1 MSESIV
7 RKVQPFTI
15 GTKLSAPP
23 VPDGYLPKQTF
34 TNNCKLRHL
43 NEQVSLYLGR
53 SQVCDRRCGP
63 PTTPVNLV
71 NHHLDHLNRNTVSP
85 NAASR
90 SIRKITISS
99 NLEDRL
105 PPRMELKKIS
115 PNSENKNNNNNITQL
130 PKIVGVSCENKPNSH
145 FKVLL
150 CKDNEKQCSGDR
162 EKLSSSQIQFLKR
175 NGVATS
181 VSPPCEHKDVCVVS
195 KATSVQN
202 DHSFIQQNALFN
214 KEITQAE
221 AWMRAKL
228 RDLRDGSNVQRCLMI
243 GWDEVRQNLQ
253 RDLKDFEITVTQ
265 LSQMG
270 EQLMCKLNP
279 TSDLVKKQLAQLH
292 DQWSA
297 LKQTAASQIKAMG
310 GAKSLQEFNMK
321 VDRLEAWIKEKQEEE
336 QSLANILGENI
347 DKMQLTRKILD
358 LKQDELLY
366 RNLHEEIN
374 HMAIRLEKQGRT
386 EGKNISTRR
395 KHINKT
401 WLKAQSHL
409 KDYHENLQ
417 LALEV
422 SSFYQQADNVVC
434 SINNMR
440 KSFSL
445 PNGVEPSRDG
455 EIRDIASQIMM
466 LDVTASQL
474 LNLHP
479 VLVSRVTQ
487 KQSEVKDCWGLLQN
501 AVRNEKATQ
510 RPSISS
516 LTRESSDPETPS
528 QEPPGS
534 VGTDQGRIMG
544 KEVKEE
550 LNRLKGFTGGR
561 DCERHGK
568 PSDCQD
574 DMQRYPGGS
583 PVPVCASDVIV
594 KLQTTIKSGNPL
606 APESRGHPALHTQ
619 LQKFTVSADKTL
631 SWLKDSVA
639 MATQICSLSGPRGFE
654 AAKRRQ
660 ASLEQDILSNRAR
673 IELVKREGH
682 SLVRAQ
688 HPGSTKIQE
697 FLSQLEVLWEELKSR
712 HQRNGLVLQVSE
724 ELNCR
729 VVRVLQSLCSLEAWL
744 EAVELSIRQAS
755 LAGDPESV
763 SVAEQESCQL
773 ERELQDRGLELQNLR
788 QEVHHLSSQ
797 RHLHTQLLPARLK
810 DVKEKFSSVQAA
822 LTQQSSKLKDT
833 RMLTEFLEKVELE
846 ESHYCTVGKPLCGDL
861 GSGPSLLRD
870 RDEPLMESIGNPV
883 EELREAV
890 EMLNDTARERGR
902 SQSHDQSIQ
911 ELLSRHSMLSARVEQ
926 CLQRCAE
933 LAVDVLEMESEIAVR
948 CEPDRCGLDRLQEDQ
963 DQLESENK
971 VLKVEMEAVQNLSAR
986 LTDVCP
992 ERMHTVQTDIHTSLH
1007 TWQELVKSVAENRR
1021 RLQQFDLLRQFFRNY
1036 LAMISWTE
1044 DTRSCIFSES
1054 ALRQSR
1060 ENQEPLVEV
1069 LDRQI
1074 EQKFEEF
1081 DQLTVTEK
1089 KLFGDEHHLNK
1100 MISER
1105 MEELRSMLGWILVHW
1120 RAQKDQL
1127 LTRKK
1132 TEEAHT
1138 DAIYSE
1144 ATCCTLQPQLE
1155 TSPEESQKSL
1165 ESLSVLPVDL
1175 EDSLQHNDAYE
1186 VMKSISPRGSDV
1198 SSNIERPD
1206 SPYLMLKEPSSS
1218 ALGGTV
1224 NLILSF
1230 SNSGDTQ
1237 IQVQEPGGEGDVP
1250 VPEPVHRLA
1259 ESYSSACKSFWKRCQ
1274 GLFGSLKQKKK
1285 IYRHSTEEVSTY
1297 LHVTDNNTAI
1307 APVYESMTLPRSKA
1321 QRPSSSSSPRTS
1333 PYTFSSHCTSPYSTS
1348 SNEDALK
1355 QANNSL
1361 HLLPKSGNISIFSSL
1376 KRKSKKRKMKD
1387 DRRHTIQKIMGEE
1400 PEEEVTLP
1408 PVCEPSTYN
1417 TQTWPL
1423 KERKKRKNATKP
1435 KSDGIQVLDYMKNP
1449 LVQDIDAEC
1458 SQEVGAPEEHLRITT
1473 QGHVKNHYRFL
1484 SLGSV
1489 LSFDLPKDMS
1499 LNPSIQDVITI
1510 GPAEPKKIDPHNQ
1523 DSQSERP
1530 IALSTFK
1537 LARSPP
1543 TQKDELKHTSPGEI
1557 TLRIDCKDAKNISI
1571 ETVSFT
1577 EDKFPPPPSP
1587 VIKDIST
1594 EGNHTSL
1601 SRDLIDVQL
1610 KHHSGIS
1617 RLPKEEEI
1625 NWDTMPTQLNY
1636 KENPQDIGQGTANH
1650 SHSSTTAEIHV
1661 PCPSVHT
1668 LIHNLNGHMFHKPA
1682 KTSSSQPLRDS
1693 PNPPQ
1698 NHASHVVMNF
1708 GANGRNDS
1716 VDSGHSSSGSFKLCA
1731 EGPFLETSE
1740 CPMSKR
1746 TMAKVPSDEAEVSNK
1761 NLDCSMQKSLALTID
1776 DPVHPDH
1783 QQFEQEEEELE
1794 DIWNHTNSYRQS
1806 VCSDIMYNSYQAFP
1820 ASSSPEKNRESSP
1833 KDQAVLFR
1841 KLVTASA
1848 PNLLVA
1854 ELKLPSSIQTL
1865 VGCGKQQDAREEAL
1879 GNGNRRSWAAFTQPE
1894 QVYKHVAVNETASDL
1909 VKLPEIEDQ
1918 QKYIYHYREEEED
1931 EEEETGFLKD
1941 KSMSLLSVHMGLET
1955 DDSDIQ
1961 SGRQELPSMEG
1972 TLERKHKL
1980 QLGGKKA
1987 LCRTWNSYHAILYKQ
2002 TMCFYEDRKDILRSC
2017 ATSLPL
2023 NLIGA
2028 VCEPSPEYT
2037 KKPNCFCLRLRD
2049 GSEYLLSSSS
2059 RFMMKKWILR
2069 IQAHTASGESGVN
2082 TSCHR
2087 PSAQTLRSRH
2097 SPSINVCQC
2106 ADKCHCSMRNYVS
2119 STVLAQSQSALG
2131 RTKEIIVH
2139 TTDGL
2144 QTLQRPQDLLLTS
2157 SSGAGHCEGEFDFHG
2172 ESLRQ
2177 KLSSVSTIQGWTSE
2191 KRRSHSFTSAT
2202 YQRIKPVIAPPT
2214 GRGQDNSSSYS
2225 VTLFIGDREMP
2236 SVSTNTMLAQTNAVR
2251 SESISELPL
2260 RNYTSLPRPRNKS
2273 VFRKFFGKKE

>member
-7 RKVQPFTI
+7 RKTQPFTI

-23 VPDGYLPKQTF
+23 APQCSGFPDGYLSNRTF
-34 TNNCKLRHL
+34 TDNCQLRHL

-53 SQVCDRRCGP
+53 SQVCDRRRGS
-63 PTTPVNLV
+63 PTSPVTPVK
-71 NHHLDHLNRNTVSP
+71 HHLEHLNRNTVSP

-90 SIRKITISS
+90 SIRKITLSS
-99 NLEDRL
+99 GVDARL
-105 PPRMELKKIS
+105 TPRMELKKIS
-115 PNSENKNNNNNITQL
+115 PNSENINNNNNITANTQL
-130 PKIVGVSCENKPNSH
+130 PKIVGVSCENKPKSH

-150 CKDNEKQCSGDR
+150 CKDGEKQCSGDQ
-162 EKLSSSQIQFLKR
+162 EKFSASLQTQFFKTQTTR
-175 NGVATS
+175 NDVPKLD
-181 VSPPCEHKDVCVVS
+181 SPPCEHKDTCVVS
-195 KATSVQN
+195 KASSAQN
-202 DHSFIQQNALFN
+202 DHSFVQQNALFN

-221 AWMRAKL
+221 AWIRAKL
-228 RDLRDGSNVQRCLMI
+228 RDLRDDSNIQRCPLMD
-243 GWDEVRQNLQ
+243 WDEVCQTLQ
-253 RDLKDFEITVTQ
+253 RDLKDFENNIIQ
-265 LSQMG
+265 LNLMG
-270 EQLMCKLNP
+270 EQLMCNFNP

-292 DQWSA
+292 DQWST
-297 LKQTAASQIKAMG
+297 LKQTIAIQITAMG
-310 GAKSLQEFNMK
+310 GAKSLQEFNKK
-321 VDRLEAWIKEKQEEE
+321 VDRLEAWIQEKEEE

-358 LKQDELLY
+358 LKQDEQLY

-386 EGKNISTRR
+386 EGKSISTRR
-395 KHINKT
+395 KHVNKM
-401 WLKAQSHL
+401 WQKAQSHSR
-409 KDYHENLQ
+409 DYHENLL

-422 SSFYQQADNVVC
+422 SSFFQQADNVVC

-440 KSFSL
+440 KGFSL
-445 PNGVEPSRDG
+445 SSGVETSRDG

-466 LDVTASQL
+466 LDVTVSQL
-474 LNLHP
+474 SNLHP
-479 VLVSRVTQ
+479 ALASRVTQ
-487 KQSEVKDCWGLLQN
+487 KQSEVKDCWSLLQN

-510 RPSISS
+510 RPSAPL
-516 LTRESSDPETPS
+516 LTKEGSDPETQS
-528 QEPPGS
+528 QELPGS

-550 LNRLKGFTGGR
+550 QNRLKGFTGGR
-561 DCERHGK
+561 DCERYGK
-568 PSDCQD
+568 PSDGQD
-574 DMQRYPGGS
+574 DMQQCAAENPAR
-583 PVPVCASDVIV
+583 VCASDFIV
-594 KLQTTIKSGNPL
+594 RLQTASESGNPSG
-606 APESRGHPALHTQ
+606 PESRGHPALHTQ

-631 SWLKDSVA
+631 SWLKDSVT
-639 MATQICSLSGPRGFE
+639 MATQICSLSGPKGFE
-654 AAKRRQ
+654 AAKRCQ
-660 ASLEQDILSNRAR
+660 ATLERDILSNRER

-697 FLSQLEVLWEELKSR
+697 FLSQLEVLWEELKRR

-763 SVAEQESCQL
+763 SMAEQESCQL

-788 QEVHHLSSQ
+788 QEVHHLSTQ

-810 DVKEKFSSVQAA
+810 DVEEKFSSVQAA
-822 LTQQSSKLKDT
+822 LTQQSSELKDT

-846 ESHYCTVGKPLCGDL
+846 ESNCSTLGEPLCGDL
-861 GSGPSLLRD
+861 DSGPSLLGLPGNGH
-870 RDEPLMESIGNPV
+870 DEPLMESIGNPV

-911 ELLSRHSMLSARVEQ
+911 ELLSRHSLLSVRVEQ
-926 CLQRCAE
+926 CLQRCTE
-933 LAVDVLEMESEIAVR
+933 LTKDVLEMESEMAVR
-948 CEPDRCGLDRLQEDQ
+948 CEPDRCGLDRLQEHQ
-963 DQLESENK
+963 DKLEAEYK
-971 VLKVEMEAVQNLSAR
+971 VLKVEMEAVENLAGR

-992 ERMHTVQTDIHTSLH
+992 ERMHRVRTDIQSSMNG
-1007 TWQELVKSVAENRR
+1007 WQELNKSVAENRR
-1021 RLQQFDLLRQFFRNY
+1021 RLLQFDQLRQFFRNY

-1081 DQLTVTEK
+1081 DQLTVTGK
-1089 KLFGDEHHLNK
+1089 KLFDDKHHLNK
-1100 MISER
+1100 MIQER

-1127 LTRKK
+1127 LTRQRA
-1132 TEEAHT
+1132 EEAHT

-1144 ATCCTLQPQLE
+1144 ASVCTVQPQLE
-1155 TSPEESQKSL
+1155 TSPEDSRKKL
-1165 ESLSVLPVDL
+1165 ESLSALPADL
-1175 EDSLQHNDAYE
+1175 EDTLQHSDGYE
-1186 VMKSISPRGSDV
+1186 VMMSVSPRGSDV

-1206 SPYLMLKEPSSS
+1206 SPYLMLKEPSSPT
-1218 ALGGTV
+1218 LGGTV

-1230 SNSGDTQ
+1230 GNSGDTQ
-1237 IQVQEPGGEGDVP
+1237 VQVQEPGRKGGIP
-1250 VPEPVHRLA
+1250 VPEPVHR
-1259 ESYSSACKSFWKRCQ
+1259 
-1274 GLFGSLKQKKK
+1274 
-1285 IYRHSTEEVSTY
+1285 VSTY
-1297 LHVTDNNTAI
+1297 LHVTENNTAI
-1307 APVYESMTLPRSKA
+1307 APVYESMTLPRSKT
-1321 QRPSSSSSPRTS
+1321 QWPSSSSSPRTS
-1333 PYTFSSHCTSPYSTS
+1333 PYTFSSPCNSPNS
-1348 SNEDALK
+1348 SSCNEEALK

-1361 HLLPKSGNISIFSSL
+1361 HLLPKSGNISIFSSM
-1376 KRKSKKRKMKD
+1376 KRKKKKKKD

-1400 PEEEVTLP
+1400 PSEEAKLS
-1408 PVCEPSTYN
+1408 PVYEPVTYN
-1417 TQTWPL
+1417 THTWPL
-1423 KERKKRKNATKP
+1423 KKRKKGKNARKP

-1449 LVQDIDAEC
+1449 LVQDIEAEC
-1458 SQEVGAPEEHLRITT
+1458 SQEVGAPAEHLKITT
-1473 QGHVKNHYRFL
+1473 QENVKNHCRFL

-1489 LSFDLPKDMS
+1489 LSFELPKEMS
-1499 LNPSIQDVITI
+1499 LIPSIQDVITI
-1510 GPAEPKKIDPHNQ
+1510 GPAKPKTDPHHQ
-1523 DSQSERP
+1523 DSHAERP
-1530 IALSTFK
+1530 TALCTFK

-1543 TQKDELKHTSPGEI
+1543 MQKDEAKHTSPGEI
-1557 TLRIDCKDAKNISI
+1557 TLRIDCKDAKNISV
-1571 ETVSFT
+1571 ETLSFT
-1577 EDKFPPPPSP
+1577 EEKFPPPPSP
-1587 VIKDIST
+1587 VIEDISLT
-1594 EGNHTSL
+1594 SPVIEDITFDRNHTSL
-1601 SRDLIDVQL
+1601 SSDLIDVQM
-1610 KHHSGIS
+1610 KHISGIS
-1617 RLPKEEEI
+1617 RLPKEEES
-1625 NWDTMPTQLNY
+1625 NLETMPTQLDH
-1636 KENPQDIGQGTANH
+1636 KEDHNVSPPEHTGQGIANH
-1650 SHSSTTAEIHV
+1650 SHSSATAEIHV
-1661 PCPSVHT
+1661 LCPSVHT
-1668 LIHNLNGHMFHKPA
+1668 LIHNLNGHVFHKPA

-1698 NHASHVVMNF
+1698 NHASNIVLNF
-1708 GANGRNDS
+1708 RANGRDDS

-1746 TMAKVPSDEAEVSNK
+1746 TMVKVPSLEAEVSNK
-1761 NLDCSMQKSLALTID
+1761 NLECSMQKNLALAID
-1776 DPVHPDH
+1776 DTVHPDH

-1806 VCSDIMYNSYQAFP
+1806 VCSDIMYNGYQTLP
-1820 ASSSPEKNRESSP
+1820 ASSSPDQDRESLP
-1833 KDQAVLFR
+1833 KEQAVLFR
-1841 KLVTASA
+1841 KLITASA
-1848 PNLLVA
+1848 PDLLLA
-1854 ELKLPSSIQTL
+1854 EFRLPSSIQNF
-1865 VGCGKQQDAREEAL
+1865 VGCGKQQDAREEAYVL
-1879 GNGNRRSWAAFTQPE
+1879 GNGDRRSWAALTQQE
-1894 QVYKHVAVNETASDL
+1894 QVYKQVSVNETASDP

-1918 QKYIYHYREEEED
+1918 KKYVYHYREEEED
-1931 EEEETGFLKD
+1931 EEKETGYLED
-1941 KSMSLLSVHMGLET
+1941 PSMSLLSVHMGLET

-1961 SGRQELPSMEG
+1961 SVRQDLPSMEG

-1987 LCRTWNSYHAILYKQ
+1987 LCRTWNSYHAVLYKQ
-2002 TMCFYEDRKDILRSC
+2002 TMCFYEDRKDTLRSC

-2049 GSEYLLSSSS
+2049 KSEYLLSASS

-2069 IQAHTASGESGVN
+2069 IQAHTVSYESGVN
-2082 TSCHR
+2082 RSTCHR
-2087 PSAQTLRSRH
+2087 PSAQTNLPRH
-2097 SPSINVCQC
+2097 SPSIRVCQC
-2106 ADKCHCSMRNYVS
+2106 ADKCLCSMRNYVS
-2119 STVLAQSQSALG
+2119 STVLAQSQSASG

-2144 QTLQRPQDLLLTS
+2144 PIDRRHQDLVLTS
-2157 SSGAGHCEGEFDFHG
+2157 SSGAGHCEDEFDSHG
-2172 ESLRQ
+2172 ESLRH
-2177 KLSSVSTIQGWTSE
+2177 KLSAVSSIQGWTSE

-2202 YQRIKPVIAPPT
+2202 YQRIKPVLAPPT

-2225 VTLFIGDREMP
+2225 VTLFIGDREAT
-2236 SVSTNTMLAQTNAVR
+2236 SVCTNTVMAQTNGD
-2251 SESISELPL
+2251 SQESISELPL
-2260 RNYTSLPRPRNKS
+2260 RSYMSLPRPRNKS